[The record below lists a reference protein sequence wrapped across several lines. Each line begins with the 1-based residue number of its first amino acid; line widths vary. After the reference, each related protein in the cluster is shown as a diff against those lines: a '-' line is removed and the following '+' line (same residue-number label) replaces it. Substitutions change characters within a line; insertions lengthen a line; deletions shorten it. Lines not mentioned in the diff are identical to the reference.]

1 MKLLLSN
8 LDDEEDDLE
17 EEAEA
22 LQRHGQ
28 NGLSRK
34 DAERLSSLQAEKVQA
49 FTIDKEKYKLV
60 RKEAMEM
67 SIPLIE
73 EYDFH
78 NDTDSPSL
86 QIQLKPSTRVRSYQE
101 RALSRMFGNG
111 RARSGIV
118 VLPCGAGKTLVGI
131 TATATVKKFTLVM
144 CSGNVAAE
152 QWRAQ
157 YKNFAKIK
165 DEHIVVISS
174 KGTKLEKAKELTKL
188 KTMKKNNEAGIVL
201 ATYVVLCRCVYDLPR
216 SSSVFRGKYQPRMLQ
231 ENISS
236 CRKLQHLTLDHRY
249 SMMTY
254 KGKRADVSQRAM
266 DIITS
271 INFGILIM
279 DEVHVVPANN
289 FQRIVEVTKSHAKLG
304 LTATL
309 VREDDKIANLHFLIG
324 PKLYVIIPI
333 TPCDNDLY
341 IKQQQQIRSELDG
354 SHGDGISGSSTMR

>member
-1 MKLLLSN
+1 MESHEKEILNTLLQNPKIRKARTVENKDKESTTSTTKQTGAFTEMQAARDDDEWLKLLMSN

-34 DAERLSSLQAEKVQA
+34 DAERLSSLQAGKVQA

-78 NDTDSPSL
+78 NDTESPSL

-201 ATYVVLCRCVYDLPR
+201 ATY
-216 SSSVFRGKYQPRMLQ
+216 
-231 ENISS
+231 
-236 CRKLQHLTLDHRY
+236 

-324 PKLYVIIPI
+324 PKLYVYP
-333 TPCDNDLY
+333 NYSL
-341 IKQQQQIRSELDG
+341 
-354 SHGDGISGSSTMR
+354 